1 MANAA
6 AVSSGRGGI
15 HSTQPHRLLLQTRN
29 SMRVFLRPMS
39 RALIVLAGEAF
50 LDDDVRGFAEGDVHL
65 IAADGGARTLLS
77 LGIQPHVVI
86 GDFDSLDDAT
96 RAALTTRDVIH
107 DPDQN
112 TTDFEKAL
120 EHAVR
125 GLHASRVAVLG
136 AEGDEPDHMLAALSA
151 ALSKAEHAD
160 IRFVLRR
167 SMVHIVRGPSHRK
180 FYTFSG
186 ARVSLI
192 PLVPTDV
199 RKTEG
204 LEWNIGGTHLSL
216 GHLISISNRAA
227 APAFSLSLGVGA
239 LAVFV
244 ERGEEPPW

>member
-1 MANAA
+1 
-6 AVSSGRGGI
+6 
-15 HSTQPHRLLLQTRN
+15 
-29 SMRVFLRPMS
+29 MRAMS

-65 IAADGGARTLLS
+65 VAADGGAKTLLS

-96 RAALTTRDVIH
+96 RAALTTREVIH
-107 DPDQN
+107 DPNQN

-120 EHAVR
+120 EHTVR
-125 GLHASRVAVLG
+125 RLRATRVAVLG

-151 ALSKAEHAD
+151 ALARSEHAD
-160 IRFVLRR
+160 IRFILRR
-167 SMVHIVRGPSHRK
+167 SIVHIVRGPVKRS
-180 FYTFSG
+180 FGTFSG

-199 RKTEG
+199 RRTDG
-204 LEWNIGGTHLSL
+204 LEWDIDGTHLSL
-216 GHLISISNRAA
+216 GDLISISNRAI
-227 APAFSLSLGVGA
+227 APEFSLSLGVGA

-244 ERGEEPPW
+244 ERGDEPPW